1 MITMASS
8 ARFEALDAA
17 VARQGG
23 EPRRRSRRGS
33 QRRRRRARAAAARRT
48 IFPSCSHR
56 AFFFPTPKTNP
67 DDQQSGTPSLRRGQ
81 RQAHRA
87 GQRARTQDARQGAQ
101 SSSPPVASVSASGPP
116 VTTLG
121 HRSQVRNSGEAGTHT
136 QDEHKAHPPESIKGH
151 PKSKISGQ
159 DPSIRP
165 RGRRTKTHQIK
176 GQHPQAP
183 TPRPGAAWI

>member
-1 MITMASS
+1 M
-8 ARFEALDAA
+8 
-17 VARQGG
+17 VG
-23 EPRRRSRRGS
+23 EP
-33 QRRRRRARAAAARRT
+33 
-48 IFPSCSHR
+48 
-56 AFFFPTPKTNP
+56 
-67 DDQQSGTPSLRRGQ
+67 SG
-81 RQAHRA
+81 
-87 GQRARTQDARQGAQ
+87 GAYILD
-101 SSSPPVASVSASGPP
+101 VSGVLPP

-165 RGRRTKTHQIK
+165 RSRRTKTHQIK